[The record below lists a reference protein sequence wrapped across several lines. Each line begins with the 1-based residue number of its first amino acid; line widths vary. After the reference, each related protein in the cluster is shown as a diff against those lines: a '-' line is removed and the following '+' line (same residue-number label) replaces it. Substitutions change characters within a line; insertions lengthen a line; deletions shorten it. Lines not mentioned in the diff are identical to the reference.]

1 MDSVSRNLLRQT
13 DPLSPIRAKK
23 VHQQSHCLPQRY
35 INWHTHQ
42 QVFFSYTAPW
52 KYILCDDDDD
62 KSQGRCWLPVKPQ
75 LYTSVCAQ
83 IQTRS
88 KLVILVEMQTNTD
101 LAPSSLISA
110 AVFNHLLL
118 LIRLYFMSQ
127 PAQAA
132 PEAATTQKAEAA
144 AENVMTVAKDPRYA
158 RYLKMVQVVSRSSR
172 LLH

>member
-1 MDSVSRNLLRQT
+1 
-13 DPLSPIRAKK
+13 
-23 VHQQSHCLPQRY
+23 
-35 INWHTHQ
+35 
-42 QVFFSYTAPW
+42 
-52 KYILCDDDDD
+52 
-62 KSQGRCWLPVKPQ
+62 
-75 LYTSVCAQ
+75 
-83 IQTRS
+83 
-88 KLVILVEMQTNTD
+88 MQTNTD
-101 LAPSSLISA
+101 LAPPRLISA

-158 RYLKMVQVVSRSSR
+158 RYLKMVQVVSRCSR